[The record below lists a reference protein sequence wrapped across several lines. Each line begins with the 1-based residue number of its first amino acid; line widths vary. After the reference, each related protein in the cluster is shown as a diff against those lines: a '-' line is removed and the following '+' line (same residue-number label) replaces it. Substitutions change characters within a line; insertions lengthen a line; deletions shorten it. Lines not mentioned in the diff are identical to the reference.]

1 MQGCVSEDTTV
12 FLKDSAGR
20 ILEVALVFFNAMLD
34 SDAGGDD
41 LGEYKILG
49 RSGWT
54 DLLCVARRNLWEGEQ
69 LCHIR
74 TRLGRILLTGEHELY
89 VRRGPVDV
97 VVAANDVKAG
107 DALLMLERPRL
118 GKDAPPLGEEISFR
132 TLGVLSATASTGF
145 SGYVYQLQT
154 GDGTFVADE
163 FLVHGL

>member
-54 DLLCVARRNLWEGEQ
+54 DLLCVARRNLWEGE
-69 LCHIR
+69 
-74 TRLGRILLTGEHELY
+74 
-89 VRRGPVDV
+89 
-97 VVAANDVKAG
+97 
-107 DALLMLERPRL
+107 
-118 GKDAPPLGEEISFR
+118 
-132 TLGVLSATASTGF
+132 
-145 SGYVYQLQT
+145 
-154 GDGTFVADE
+154 
-163 FLVHGL
+163 